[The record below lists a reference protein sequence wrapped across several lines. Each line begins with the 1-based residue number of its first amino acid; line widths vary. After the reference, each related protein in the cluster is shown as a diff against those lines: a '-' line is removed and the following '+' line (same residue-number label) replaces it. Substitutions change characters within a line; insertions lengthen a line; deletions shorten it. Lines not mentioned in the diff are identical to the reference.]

1 MATRFGT
8 WLALNILGMLGRLPK
23 ERKELLIR
31 RRDNRTKKRGEQRKS
46 HDPTPMPNLPGTEKT
61 GNEPFQKENIQEK
74 DGRDDANGPVHSRS
88 FPQAMMPRLRLPA
101 IDEENQVLPTGFGQT
116 KAKTFNGFHRG
127 FR

>member
-1 MATRFGT
+1 MATSFGT

-23 ERKELLIR
+23 EREEILIR
-31 RRDNRTKKRGEQRKS
+31 RRDNRIKKREEQRKS
-46 HDPTPMPNLPGTEKT
+46 RDPNLTPNLPGTEKA
-61 GNEPFQKENIQEK
+61 GNETFQKGNIPEN

-88 FPQAMMPRLRLPA
+88 FPQAMMPRQRLPT
-101 IDEENQVLPTGFGQT
+101 IDEENLVGPTGIGQT